1 MNHPDAIQSTEV
13 KSRLILILA
22 VKIVS
27 SLIARQFDMR
37 VNGLNE

>member
-1 MNHPDAIQSTEV
+1 MKQHDAIQSTEV

-22 VKIVS
+22 VKIFS